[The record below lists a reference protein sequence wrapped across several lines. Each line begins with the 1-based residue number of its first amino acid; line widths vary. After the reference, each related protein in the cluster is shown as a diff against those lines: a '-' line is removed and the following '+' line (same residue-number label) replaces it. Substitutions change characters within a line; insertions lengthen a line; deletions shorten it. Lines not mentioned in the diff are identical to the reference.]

1 MAEVE
6 LEAVGTNPRAPLRHP
21 EAGVW
26 GLWAVLVVGML
37 GAVWRSERP
46 PEPLGAEVPAEAFS
60 EARAWPVLRHLVDE
74 VGPRVAG
81 TPGQARAAEYL
92 VERLRGIPGV
102 EVELQRA
109 AGVWVDGNEAWDYRA
124 ENVVARLPGTGD
136 GVVLVSAHHDS
147 AEEEPGAGDNALAVA
162 AAVEVMR
169 ALAAGPRLERTVVL
183 GLNGAEEAG
192 LVGAAG
198 LLGHPW
204 LARVEAF
211 INLDAAGSRGRSL
224 LFQSTPSAP
233 WLLAAYARSVPHPY
247 ALVVGQE
254 LFQTGLI
261 PSVTDY
267 RVFTREGHWPGM
279 DLALYQDGYAYH
291 TPLDGL
297 ARVEPGSLRQLG
309 ENVLALVRELA
320 RGPRPEDAGEA
331 LSTYYDVLGVEMVAY
346 GRRTAWGLVVLG
358 GWFALGALGMAWRRG
373 GVKPVAV
380 ARALGGLLVWGLL
393 GVLVPVG
400 AALLLGFVLERPHGW
415 YAAPWLAGGA
425 FGALALAGV
434 LWGCALV
441 PGERAVLARG
451 TAALVLA
458 WGVGAALTV
467 AGLGVAYLFPWWTL
481 PGAVLLGVASLRERL
496 AGPVLLVASV
506 PGWVLTVELVWR
518 LLAMFIPVTGRL
530 GVGLPLDGA
539 VALLVALAVVPGAL
553 GLGVVLGGGG
563 RPGRTAGAVAL
574 LGLVGCGALAGVR
587 PSNEERPRRLLLTH
601 MEEQGAP
608 ARLEV
613 AAEDGLPLGGLLEGR
628 GAEVRETGEA
638 WLAAEPS
645 GSGPLPV
652 TVKQEGVTEGGR
664 AVTLSWRGEPGAQ
677 LVVRLPREAVAGWSL
692 PTELPEGPEL
702 VLRVVVPPAGE
713 WSARFVLRGKAP
725 VPVSLKEWRA
735 GYVTRD
741 IEALRRE
748 LPDWVVVEPEACRAV
763 SLSW

>member
-26 GLWAVLVVGML
+26 GLWGVLVVGVL
-37 GAVWRSERP
+37 GAVWSSERP
-46 PEPLGAEVPAEAFS
+46 PEPLGAEVPVEAFS

-109 AGVWVDGNEAWDYRA
+109 AGVRVDGNEAWDYRA
-124 ENVVARLPGTGD
+124 ENVLARLPGTGD

-147 AEEEPGAGDNALAVA
+147 AEAEPGAGDNALAVA

-224 LFQSTPSAP
+224 LFQSTQSAP

-261 PSVTDY
+261 PSETDY

-331 LSTYYDVLGVEMVAY
+331 VSTYYDVLGWGWWRMAGVRPGDWWCW
-346 GRRTAWGLVVLG
+346 GRARVGGARHGL
-358 GWFALGALGMAWRRG
+358 APRRVRAAG
-373 GVKPVAV
+373 V

-400 AALLLGFVLERPHGW
+400 RR
-415 YAAPWLAGGA
+415 
-425 FGALALAGV
+425 
-434 LWGCALV
+434 CCS
-441 PGERAVLARG
+441 
-451 TAALVLA
+451 
-458 WGVGAALTV
+458 
-467 AGLGVAYLFPWWTL
+467 
-481 PGAVLLGVASLRERL
+481 ASC
-496 AGPVLLVASV
+496 
-506 PGWVLTVELVWR
+506 W
-518 LLAMFIPVTGRL
+518 
-530 GVGLPLDGA
+530 
-539 VALLVALAVVPGAL
+539 
-553 GLGVVLGGGG
+553 GG
-563 RPGRTAGAVAL
+563 RTGGTQ
-574 LGLVGCGALAGVR
+574 
-587 PSNEERPRRLLLTH
+587 PRGWR
-601 MEEQGAP
+601 GAP
-608 ARLEV
+608 SERSRWPECCGDARWCRES
-613 AAEDGLPLGGLLEGR
+613 GR
-628 GAEVRETGEA
+628 CWREA
-638 WLAAEPS
+638 RQRWC
-645 GSGPLPV
+645 
-652 TVKQEGVTEGGR
+652 
-664 AVTLSWRGEPGAQ
+664 WRGEWARRSRRWGS
-677 LVVRLPREAVAGWSL
+677 GW
-692 PTELPEGPEL
+692 PIC
-702 VLRVVVPPAGE
+702 
-713 WSARFVLRGKAP
+713 FRGGRCRGRCSWA
-725 VPVSLKEWRA
+725 WRA
-735 GYVTRD
+735 FASGWPGPCCWWRSS
-741 IEALRRE
+741 RGGCSPWSSCGGCWR
-748 LPDWVVVEPEACRAV
+748 CSSR
-763 SLSW
+763 

>member
-6 LEAVGTNPRAPLRHP
+6 SEAVDTNPRASLRHP
-21 EAGVW
+21 DSRAGWGVRGVW
-26 GLWAVLVVGML
+26 GLWGVLVVGVL
-37 GAVWRSERP
+37 GAVWSSERP
-46 PEPLGAEVPAEAFS
+46 PEPLGSEVPAEAFS

-92 VERLRGIPGV
+92 VEQLRGIPGV

-109 AGVWVDGNEAWDYRA
+109 AGVWVDGHEALDYRT
-124 ENVVARLPGTGD
+124 ENVLARLPGTRD
-136 GVVLVSAHHDS
+136 GVVLVAAHYDS
-147 AEEEPGAGDNALAVA
+147 AEAEPGAGDNALAVA

-169 ALAAGPRLERTVVL
+169 ALAAGPRPERTVVL

-204 LARVEAF
+204 LGGVEAF

-254 LFQTGLI
+254 LFQSGLI
-261 PSVTDY
+261 PSDTDY
-267 RVFTREGHWPGM
+267 RVFTSEAHWPGM

-331 LSTYYDVLGVEMVAY
+331 VSTYYDVLGVGMVAY
-346 GRRTAWGLVVLG
+346 GRSTAWGLVVLG
-358 GWFALGALGMAWRRG
+358 GVFALGALGVAWRRS
-373 GVKPVAV
+373 GVAPASV
-380 ARALGGLLVWGLL
+380 ARALGGLLVWGLF

-400 AALLLGFVLERPHGW
+400 AALLLGFVLGRPHGW
-415 YAAPWLAGGA
+415 YAAPWLAGAA
-425 FGALALAGV
+425 FGALTLAGV
-434 LWGCALV
+434 LWGSAVV
-441 PGERAVLARG
+441 PGERTVLARG
-451 TAALVLA
+451 AAALVLA
-458 WGVGAALTV
+458 WAVGAALTAV
-467 AGLGVAYLFPWWTL
+467 GLGVAYLFPWWTL
-481 PGAVLLGVASLRERL
+481 PGAVLLGVACLRERL

-530 GVGLPLDGA
+530 AVGLPLDA
-539 VALLVALAVVPGAL
+539 VVALLVALAVLPGAL
-553 GLGVVLGGGG
+553 GLGVALGGGG

-574 LGLVGCGALAGVR
+574 LAWWGVGRSPRCAR
-587 PSNEERPRRLLLTH
+587 PMRSS
-601 MEEQGAP
+601 
-608 ARLEV
+608 
-613 AAEDGLPLGGLLEGR
+613 LGGWCSPIWRSR
-628 GAEVRETGEA
+628 G
-638 WLAAEPS
+638 
-645 GSGPLPV
+645 
-652 TVKQEGVTEGGR
+652 
-664 AVTLSWRGEPGAQ
+664 
-677 LVVRLPREAVAGWSL
+677 
-692 PTELPEGPEL
+692 
-702 VLRVVVPPAGE
+702 
-713 WSARFVLRGKAP
+713 
-725 VPVSLKEWRA
+725 
-735 GYVTRD
+735 
-741 IEALRRE
+741 LRR
-748 LPDWVVVEPEACRAV
+748 DWR
-763 SLSW
+763 W